1 MVARPVNWIC
11 TDAGVFLRLIIL
23 FRQLLKSTRHIADNH
38 HWYTLA
44 QKGGCKMVYLLC
56 TVAILWLV
64 LGVCAVAACVAA
76 GRADERGQKLAAES
90 DFALP
95 KAS

>member
-1 MVARPVNWIC
+1 
-11 TDAGVFLRLIIL
+11 
-23 FRQLLKSTRHIADNH
+23 
-38 HWYTLA
+38 
-44 QKGGCKMVYLLC
+44 MVYLLC